1 MTNSVQNNS
10 PNVIAT
16 AQDLDAAR
24 QAGLKRLYPADG
36 MRIGIGIGSCG
47 LACGADSILAA
58 VRKNLRTDDN
68 LTVVR
73 VGCIGLCEDEPLLDV
88 VRPGQPRVV
97 YGKLTAAKVAGIL
110 QAACEGRELAEGA
123 LFKMSSDDILLE
135 NRSQVLGNGAY
146 AGVVEYARHPFFARQ
161 MKIALRNCGFID
173 LDHIEEYIA
182 RGGYY
187 ALAKVLASMPAE
199 HVIDQVS
206 KSGLRGR
213 GGGGFSTGRKWQSC
227 FKVKAPVKYVICNA
241 DEGDPGAYM
250 DRSVMEGD
258 PHSVLEGMAIGAYAI
273 GAQEG
278 YVYIRTEYPLAIV
291 QLEQAIDHARA
302 CGLLGKNIL
311 GSGFDFDVRIARGS
325 GAFVCGESSALISS
339 IEGNPGE
346 PRAKHIHMAESGLWE
361 KPTVLNNVETWAN
374 VPAIIMRGADWF
386 AAIGT
391 PGNAGTKVFSLV
403 GNVQTSGLVEV
414 PMGIQLRDIVNE
426 IGGGVPKGKQLKAV
440 QTGGPSGGCIPARLM
455 DLPVDF
461 DSLAEV
467 GSIMGSGGMIVM
479 DNSACM
485 VDVARYFIEF
495 LMDESCGKCTS
506 CREGLKQ
513 MGLVLNRICSGAG
526 REGDIELL
534 EDLCDVIANASLCGL
549 GTSAPNPVLS
559 TLKYFREEYAAHIRE
574 RKCPAGVC
582 SALVRYDILAEKC
595 IGCGACLRVCPVNA
609 IAGEKKKPHVI
620 DAAVCVKCGQCAEAC
635 KFEAVE
641 VE

>member
-1 MTNSVQNNS
+1 MENSLQSNALRF
-10 PNVIAT
+10 IAKPE
-16 AQDLDAAR
+16 DLDAVK
-24 QAGLKRLYPADG
+24 QAGLKRLYPAG
-36 MRIGIGIGSCG
+36 IRIGVGIGSCG
-47 LACGADSILAA
+47 LACGADSVLAA
-58 VRKNLRTDDN
+58 IRNFARPEDGWAI
-68 LTVVR
+68 VR
-73 VGCIGLCEDEPLLDV
+73 VGCIGLCEEEPLLDV
-88 VRPGQPRVV
+88 YQPGKPRIV
-97 YGKLTAAKVAGIL
+97 YGNLSGDKVAGIL
-110 QAACEGRELAEGA
+110 QAVREGREHVDGA
-123 LFKMSSDDILLE
+123 LFKMKSDDFLLE
-135 NRSQVLGNGAY
+135 GRARSLGNGAY
-146 AGVVEYARHPFFARQ
+146 PDVVEYTRHPFFARQ

-187 ALAKVLASMPAE
+187 ALAKVLTNMPPE
-199 HVIDQVS
+199 RVIGEVT

-213 GGGGFSTGRKWQSC
+213 GGGGFQTGRKWQSC
-227 FKVKAPVKYVICNA
+227 HEVKAPVKYVICNA

-273 GAQEG
+273 GACEG

-291 QLEQAIDHARA
+291 QLEQAIAQARA
-302 CGLLGKNIL
+302 CGLLGKNIM
-311 GSGFDFDVRIARGS
+311 GSGFDFDVKIARGS
-325 GAFVCGESSALISS
+325 GAFVCGESSALIAS

-374 VPAIIMRGADWF
+374 VPAIVMRGAEWF

-391 PGNAGTKVFSLV
+391 PKSTGTKVFSLV
-403 GNVQTSGLVEV
+403 GNVRVSGLVEV
-414 PMGIQLRDIVNE
+414 PMGIKLMDIVGE
-426 IGGGVPKGKQLKAV
+426 IGGGVPEGKQLKAV
-440 QTGGPSGGCIPARLM
+440 QTGGPSGGCIPAALL
-455 DLPVDF
+455 DIPVDF
-461 DSLAEV
+461 DSLTQA
-467 GSIMGSGGMIVM
+467 GSMMGSGGMIVM

-485 VDVARYFIEF
+485 VDVARYFTEF

-513 MGLVLNRICSGAG
+513 MGQVLNRICAGQG

-534 EDLCDVIANASLCGL
+534 QDLGDVIANASLCGL

-559 TLKYFREEYAAHIRE
+559 TLRYFREEYEAHIRD

-582 SALVRYDILAEKC
+582 PALVQYRILTAKC
-595 IGCGACLRVCPVNA
+595 IGCGACRRVCPVNA
-609 IAGEKKKPHVI
+609 IAGEKKQAHVI
-620 DAAVCVKCGQCAEAC
+620 DSAVCVKCGQCREAC
-635 KFEAVE
+635 KFDAVN

>member
-1 MTNSVQNNS
+1 MK
-10 PNVIAT
+10 IAKP
-16 AQDLDAAR
+16 QDLDLLK
-24 QAGLKRLYPADG
+24 QAGLKRLYPDG
-36 MRIGIGIGSCG
+36 IRIGVGIGSCG

-58 VRKNLRTDDN
+58 VRSNTRPEDGWS
-68 LTVVR
+68 VVR
-73 VGCIGLCEDEPLLDV
+73 VGCIGLCEEEPLLDV
-88 VRPGQPRVV
+88 YQPGKPRIV
-97 YGKLTAAKVAGIL
+97 YGNLTGDKVSDVL
-110 QAACEGRELAEGA
+110 QAVREGREHVDGA
-123 LFKMSSDDILLE
+123 LFKMKSDEFLLE
-135 NRSQVLGNGAY
+135 GRVQSLGNGAY
-146 AGVVEYARHPFFARQ
+146 AGIVEYARHPFFARQ

-187 ALAKVLASMPAE
+187 ALAKVLTSMPPE
-199 HVIDQVS
+199 RIIGEVT

-213 GGGGFSTGRKWQSC
+213 GGGGFQTGRKWQSC
-227 FKVKAPVKYVICNA
+227 HEVKAPVKYVICNA

-273 GAQEG
+273 GACGG

-291 QLEQAIDHARA
+291 QLEQAIVQARA
-302 CGLLGKNIL
+302 CGLLGKNIM
-311 GSGFDFDVRIARGS
+311 GSGFDFDVSIARGS
-325 GAFVCGESSALISS
+325 GAFVCGESSALIAS

-374 VPAIIMRGADWF
+374 VPAIVMRGAEWF

-391 PGNAGTKVFSLV
+391 PKSTGTKVFSLV
-403 GNVQTSGLVEV
+403 GNVRVSGLVEV
-414 PMGIQLRDIVNE
+414 PMGIKLKDIVGE
-426 IGGGVPKGKQLKAV
+426 IGGGVPEGKQLKAV
-440 QTGGPSGGCIPARLM
+440 QTGGPSGGCIPAALL
-455 DLPVDF
+455 DIPVDF
-461 DSLAEV
+461 DSLTQA
-467 GSIMGSGGMIVM
+467 GSMMGSGGMIVM
-479 DNSACM
+479 DSSACM
-485 VDVARYFIEF
+485 VDVARYFTEF

-513 MGLVLNRICSGAG
+513 MGQVLNRICAGQG

-534 EDLCDVIANASLCGL
+534 EDLGDVIANASLCGL

-559 TLKYFREEYAAHIRE
+559 TLRYFREEYEAHIRG

-582 SALVRYDILAEKC
+582 PALIQYRILADKC

-609 IAGEKKKPHVI
+609 IAGEKKQAHVI
-620 DAAVCVKCGQCAEAC
+620 DPAVCVKCSQCQEAC
-635 KFEAVE
+635 KFDAVK

>member
-1 MTNSVQNNS
+1 MK
-10 PNVIAT
+10 IAKP
-16 AQDLDAAR
+16 QDLDLLK
-24 QAGLKRLYPADG
+24 QAGLKRLYPDSG
-36 MRIGIGIGSCG
+36 VRLGVGIGSCG

-58 VRKNLRTDDN
+58 VRSSLRPEDGWS
-68 LTVVR
+68 VVR
-73 VGCIGLCEDEPLLDV
+73 VGCIGLCEAEPLLDV
-88 VRPGQPRVV
+88 YQPGKPRIV
-97 YGKLTAAKVAGIL
+97 YGNLTGGQVADIL
-110 QAACEGRELAEGA
+110 QAVRERREHAVGA
-123 LFKMSSDDILLE
+123 LFKMERDEFLLDGSA
-135 NRSQVLGNGAY
+135 RALGNGAY
-146 AGVVEYARHPFFARQ
+146 TGVVEYARHPFFAQQ

-187 ALAKVLASMPAE
+187 ALAQALTTMPPE
-199 HVIDQVS
+199 RIIGEVT

-213 GGGGFSTGRKWQSC
+213 GGGGFQTGRKWQSC
-227 FKVKAPVKYVICNA
+227 HEVKAPVKYVICNA

-273 GAQEG
+273 GACEG

-291 QLEQAIDHARA
+291 QLEQAIAQARA

-311 GSGFDFDVRIARGS
+311 GSGFDFDVKIARGS
-325 GAFVCGESSALISS
+325 GAFVCGESSALIAS
-339 IEGNPGE
+339 IEGKPGE

-374 VPAIIMRGADWF
+374 VPAIIMRGAEWF
-386 AAIGT
+386 AAIGAPKST
-391 PGNAGTKVFSLV
+391 GTKVFSLV
-403 GNVQTSGLVEV
+403 GNVRVSGLVEV
-414 PMGIQLRDIVNE
+414 PMGIKLKDIVNG
-426 IGGGVPKGKQLKAV
+426 IGGGVPEGKQLKAV
-440 QTGGPSGGCIPARLM
+440 QTGGPSGGCIPAALI
-455 DLPVDF
+455 DIPVDF
-461 DSLAEV
+461 DSLTQA
-467 GSIMGSGGMIVM
+467 GSMMGSGGMIVM

-485 VDVARYFIEF
+485 VDVARYFTEF

-513 MGLVLNRICSGAG
+513 MGRVLNRICAGQG

-559 TLKYFREEYAAHIRE
+559 TLRYFRAEYEAHIRD

-582 SALVRYDILAEKC
+582 PALVQYRILAGKC
-595 IGCGACLRVCPVNA
+595 IGCGACRRVCPVNA
-609 IAGEKKKPHVI
+609 IAGDKKQAHVI
-620 DAAVCVKCGQCAEAC
+620 DPAVCVKCGQCREAC
-635 KFEAVE
+635 KFDAVS

>member
-1 MTNSVQNNS
+1 VK
-10 PNVIAT
+10 IAKP
-16 AQDLDAAR
+16 QDLDLLK
-24 QAGLKRLYPADG
+24 QAGLKRLYPDG
-36 MRIGIGIGSCG
+36 IRIGVGIGSCG

-58 VRKNLRTDDN
+58 VRSNTRPEDGWS
-68 LTVVR
+68 VVR
-73 VGCIGLCEDEPLLDV
+73 VGCIGLCEEEPLLDV
-88 VRPGQPRVV
+88 YQPGKPRIV
-97 YGKLTAAKVAGIL
+97 YGNLTGDKVSDVL
-110 QAACEGRELAEGA
+110 QAVREGREHVDGA
-123 LFKMSSDDILLE
+123 LFKMKSDEFLLE
-135 NRSQVLGNGAY
+135 GRVQSLGNGAY
-146 AGVVEYARHPFFARQ
+146 AGIVEYARHPFFARQ

-187 ALAKVLASMPAE
+187 ALAKVLTSMPPE
-199 HVIDQVS
+199 RIIGEVT

-213 GGGGFSTGRKWQSC
+213 GGGGFQTGRKWQSC
-227 FKVKAPVKYVICNA
+227 HEVKAPVKYVICND

-273 GAQEG
+273 GACGG

-291 QLEQAIDHARA
+291 QLEQAIVQARA
-302 CGLLGKNIL
+302 CGLLGKNIM
-311 GSGFDFDVRIARGS
+311 GSGFDFDVSIARGS
-325 GAFVCGESSALISS
+325 GAFVCGESSALIAS

-374 VPAIIMRGADWF
+374 VPAIVMRGAEWF

-391 PGNAGTKVFSLV
+391 PKSTGTKVFSLV
-403 GNVQTSGLVEV
+403 GNVRVSGLVEV
-414 PMGIQLRDIVNE
+414 PMGIKLKDIVGE
-426 IGGGVPKGKQLKAV
+426 IGGGVPEGKQLKAV
-440 QTGGPSGGCIPARLM
+440 QTGGPSGGCIPAALL
-455 DLPVDF
+455 DIPVDF
-461 DSLAEV
+461 DSLTQA
-467 GSIMGSGGMIVM
+467 GSMMGSGGMIVM
-479 DNSACM
+479 DSSACM
-485 VDVARYFIEF
+485 VDVARYFTEF

-513 MGLVLNRICSGAG
+513 MGQVLNRICAGQG

-534 EDLCDVIANASLCGL
+534 EDLGDVIANASLCGL

-559 TLKYFREEYAAHIRE
+559 TLRYFREEYEAHIRG
-574 RKCPAGVC
+574 RTFPAGVC
-582 SALVRYDILAEKC
+582 PALIQYRILADKC

-609 IAGEKKKPHVI
+609 IAGEKKQAHVI
-620 DAAVCVKCGQCAEAC
+620 DPAVCVKCSQCQEAC
-635 KFEAVE
+635 KFDAVK

>member
-1 MTNSVQNNS
+1 MTISSPMNSRM
-10 PNVIAT
+10 VIASP
-16 AQDLDAAR
+16 QDLDLFK
-24 QAGLKRLYPADG
+24 QAGLQRLYPDTVRLG
-36 MRIGIGIGSCG
+36 VGIGSCG
-47 LACGADSILAA
+47 LACGADSIMAA
-58 VRKNLRTDDN
+58 VQAGMRPDDGWC
-68 LTVVR
+68 VAR
-73 VGCIGLCEDEPLLDV
+73 VGCIGLCEKEPLLDV
-88 VRPGQPRVV
+88 YQPGKPRIM
-97 YGKLTAAKVAGIL
+97 YGKLTADRVAGIM
-110 QAACEGRELAEGA
+110 QAVRAGRDMPDGA
-123 LFKMSSDDILLE
+123 LFKMTQEELLLE
-135 NRSQVLGNGAY
+135 NRFRTLGTGAY

-173 LDHIEEYIA
+173 LDHIEEYVA

-187 ALAKVLASMPAE
+187 ALAKVLTAMSPE
-199 HVIDQVS
+199 RIIDEVT

-213 GGGGFSTGRKWQSC
+213 GGGGFLTGRKWQSC
-227 FKVKAPVKYVICNA
+227 FNVKAPVKYVICNA

-273 GAQEG
+273 GAHEG

-291 QLEQAIDHARA
+291 QLEQAIAHARA
-302 CGLLGKNIL
+302 CGLLGKNIM
-311 GSGFDFDVRIARGS
+311 GSGFDFDVHIARGS
-325 GAFVCGESSALISS
+325 GAFVCGESSALIAS

-374 VPAIIMRGADWF
+374 VPAIVMRGAEWF

-391 PGNAGTKVFSLV
+391 PRSTGTKVFSLV
-403 GNVQTSGLVEV
+403 GNVNISGLVEV
-414 PMGIQLRDIVNE
+414 PMGIKLKDIVSE

-440 QTGGPSGGCIPARLM
+440 QTGGPSGGCIPLHLM

-461 DSLAEV
+461 DSLTQA

-485 VDVARYFIEF
+485 VDVARYFTEF
-495 LMDESCGKCTS
+495 LMDESCGKCAS

-513 MGLVLNRICSGAG
+513 MGGVLNRICAGAG
-526 REGDIELL
+526 REGDIALL

-559 TLKYFREEYAAHIRE
+559 TLRYFRDEYEAHILQK
-574 RKCPAGVC
+574 KCPAGVC
-582 SALVRYDILAEKC
+582 RALVQYRILADKC
-595 IGCGACLRVCPVNA
+595 IGCGACLRVCPPHA
-609 IAGEKKKPHVI
+609 IAGEKKQAHVI
-620 DAAVCVKCGQCAEAC
+620 DPVLCVKCGQCREVC
-635 KFEAVE
+635 KFDAVS